1 MELKLFHD
9 TDPAAV
15 LAVLIV
21 PFMELK
27 PMSPGRPVPS
37 TAGLNRTFYGIETE
51 SRSSAIPYSPVLI
64 VPFMELKRRDAARPA
79 LTRAS

>member
-51 SRSSAIPYSPVLI
+51 RCSTPSPHPCVLI
-64 VPFMELKRRDAARPA
+64 VPFMELKRA
-79 LTRAS
+79 